1 MGAVIVTGASGFIGN
16 ATARALCRKDC
27 HVICIHFPHASARDI
42 PGAESLIADL
52 SAPQTWEQ
60 LCTYRPEAV
69 LHIAAAVPASF
80 EREATILAATANRII
95 DRQVISFCEKVGAR
109 LVYASSTSVSRIDGD
124 YKDNAYALQKAETED
139 LIDRAHLKS
148 KCSLRINSPYGP
160 GQVLRTVLKLFV
172 EAAINNEPLYYFG
185 TGSRTQDF
193 IHVEDVA
200 SAIIAAYET
209 HATGIFNVAT
219 GISVSMKD
227 LAHLVVSLVPGCTSQ
242 VLSAGK
248 DDPDENYRAEYDIS
262 ATTKY
267 LNWRPI
273 YSLQEGITD
282 MLKPLRPAR

>member
-1 MGAVIVTGASGFIGN
+1 MGTVIVTGASGFIGS

-27 HVICIHFPHASARDI
+27 HVIGIHFPHTPVRDI
-42 PGAESLIADL
+42 PGSESLIADL
-52 SAPQTWEQ
+52 SAPRTWEQ
-60 LCTYRPEAV
+60 LCTYQPEAV
-69 LHIAAAVPASF
+69 LHLAAAVPTSF
-80 EREATILAATANRII
+80 ERESTMLAATTNRII
-95 DRQVISFCEKVGAR
+95 DRQAISFCEKAGAR
-109 LVYASSTSVSRIDGD
+109 LVNASSTSVLRIDGD
-124 YKDNAYALQKAETED
+124 YKDNPYALQKAETED

-193 IHVEDVA
+193 IHVEDVT

-227 LAHLVVSLVPGCTSQ
+227 LARLVVSLVPGCTSQ

-267 LNWRPI
+267 LNWRPV

-282 MLKPLRPAR
+282 MIKHLRTAR